1 MDIEAV
7 LVEILGEPL
16 WKTLERH
23 DDDDDRDDGDEDHD
37 NDASDDDSLKFLNK
51 S

>member
-16 WKTLERH
+16 WETLGRH
-23 DDDDDRDDGDEDHD
+23 DDDDDRHGSEDGDDGDDGAGGD
-37 NDASDDDSLKFLNK
+37 
-51 S
+51 